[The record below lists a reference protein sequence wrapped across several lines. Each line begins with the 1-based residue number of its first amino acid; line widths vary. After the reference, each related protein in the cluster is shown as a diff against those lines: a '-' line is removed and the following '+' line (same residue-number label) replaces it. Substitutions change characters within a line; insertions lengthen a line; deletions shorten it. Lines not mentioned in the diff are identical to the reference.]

1 MCTIYLLSNPCAF
14 SESYQNFK
22 RTYFDSLA
30 HNNNYEFQKLN
41 PAFAEINMLTKRIIP
56 CLDIK
61 NGRTVKGVNF
71 INLIDAGDPVVL
83 AKQYAEKGA
92 DELVFLDIS
101 ATLEGRKTMLEMV
114 LKVAEQVNIPFT
126 VGGGISSI
134 DDVHLLLQ
142 SGADKVSINS
152 AAIKRPELINEL
164 SDKFG
169 SQCVVVAIDAKQIDG
184 QWIVHLAG
192 GSIPTEL
199 DLFEWAKEVETRGA
213 GEILFTSM
221 DHDGTKD
228 GFANDA
234 LAKLSNTLT
243 IPIIAS
249 GGAGTIQH
257 FVDTFQKGKS
267 DAALAAS
274 VFHFGE
280 IEIKD
285 LKEELRNNNIEV
297 RI

>member
-1 MCTIYLLSNPCAF
+1 M
-14 SESYQNFK
+14 
-22 RTYFDSLA
+22 
-30 HNNNYEFQKLN
+30 
-41 PAFAEINMLTKRIIP
+41 
-56 CLDIK
+56 DIK

-71 INLIDAGDPVVL
+71 VNLIDAGDPVVL

-101 ATLEGRKTMLEMV
+101 ATLEGRKTTLDMV

-126 VGGGISSI
+126 VGGGIASI
-134 DDVHLLLQ
+134 EDVDLLLK

-152 AAIKRPELINEL
+152 SAIKRPELINEL
-164 SDKFG
+164 ADKFG

-184 QWIVHLAG
+184 QWKVHLAG

-199 DLFEWAKEVETRGA
+199 DLFVWAKEVEMRGA

-234 LAKLSNTLT
+234 LSKLSTVLN

-249 GGAGTIQH
+249 GGAGTMQH

-280 IEIKD
+280 IEIKN
-285 LKEELRNNNIEV
+285 LKEELRKNKIEV